1 MPKTTPISHLMTS
14 RVHSL
19 GIDAQLSEVRQLL
32 KRESCHHV
40 PIIDGERLAGMVS
53 SRDLVRVLRD
63 AVPVASLGV
72 DELLDRSATVSQVMS
87 RDLVTMCDDEN
98 VDRAI
103 DLIADGHLHSVLV
116 VDESHR
122 LVGIVTDTDLLDYLD
137 A

>member
-1 MPKTTPISHLMTS
+1 M
-14 RVHSL
+14 
-19 GIDAQLSEVRQLL
+19 RQLL
-32 KRESCHHV
+32 KREGCHHV
-40 PIIDGERLAGMVS
+40 PIVDGDRLTGMVS

-72 DELLDRSATVSQVMS
+72 DELLDRSATVGQVMS
-87 RDLVTMCDDEN
+87 RDLVTMCDDES

-116 VDESHR
+116 VDQRRPARRHR
-122 LVGIVTDTDLLDYLD
+122 DRRRPARLLGRLG